1 MASPSKP
8 LRMSVK
14 PAASQTR
21 RMLVRDLDRHEPI
34 APDTMRNRFRKQLT
48 PPDKQL
54 AWRDAVFARDLRCRP
69 AGPRRL
75 RHDPKLLVP
84 APAPPP
90 LNRRDHFDC
99 RHRAMPIVT
108 ISIA

>member
-1 MASPSKP
+1 
-8 LRMSVK
+8 
-14 PAASQTR
+14 
-21 RMLVRDLDRHEPI
+21 MLVRDLDRHEAI

-48 PPDKQL
+48 PPGKQL

-90 LNRRDHFDC
+90 RN
-99 RHRAMPIVT
+99 
-108 ISIA
+108 